1 VRTPAAAQTRP
12 PVDIPA
18 FVWGLLGAVIA
29 LLAGLA
35 ASAGPMAGIGI
46 VLLVSVGAATYL
58 RPASI
63 LIILTASIYL
73 EILAIGG
80 ITISRLLAPLALMVI
95 VFQWLRGQ
103 ATLRPALPVAWIVA
117 YSTWALASLYW
128 TASPSRTVELL
139 ASLCIALIYMAS
151 YAMLIDSEATL
162 KQILAVF
169 ALAGMIVGAF
179 SLLSFAGIGGAG
191 GGEDLQAGRTQGG
204 VGDPNFFANVQ
215 IVALPLTLALASA
228 IKRRWLQLAVYGAAL
243 VMIASILS
251 SLSRGGLIALVV
263 VLLIVICMAPR
274 SLLGSPRQKRVVIA
288 VLMIGLMAFATRPT
302 FRAEVIQRAES
313 IFVTSQGSAASSNS
327 GSGRTEI
334 WKAAR
339 RAIDDHPIVGVGF
352 GAFPAISRDYMN
364 HTPGFDGEKFTP
376 RAIET
381 HSAPIGTFT
390 ELGLV
395 GFVLFV
401 GLIGATGVFLRRT
414 ARRAF
419 RAGADFVGRVA
430 NACALSL
437 VGWAISSLFI
447 ETQTSRPVW
456 IVIGIALALPR
467 MIPLAAQAAQA
478 AGREPAEGAGVPR
491 DREPGGAAD
500 APRDRTW
507 AGVLDAPRDRTW
519 LGNGHLPHGRGA

>member
-1 VRTPAAAQTRP
+1 VSTPAAAQPRP
-12 PVDIPA
+12 PVDVPPL
-18 FVWGLLGAVIA
+18 VWGLLGAIIA

-35 ASAGPMAGIGI
+35 ASIGTIAGVGV
-46 VLLVSVGAATYL
+46 VLLVIVGAATYL

-73 EILAIGG
+73 EILAVGG
-80 ITISRLLAPLALMVI
+80 ITISRLLAPLALLVI

-117 YSTWALASLYW
+117 YSTWAIASLYW
-128 TASPSRTVELL
+128 TASPSRTGELL

-151 YAMLIDSEATL
+151 YAMLLDNETTL
-162 KQILAVF
+162 KQILTVF
-169 ALAGMIVGAF
+169 ALAGLIVGAF
-179 SLLSFAGIGGAG
+179 SLLSFAGVGG
-191 GGEDLQAGRTQGG
+191 GGEDLQEGRTQGG
-204 VGDPNFFANVQ
+204 VGDPNFFASVQ

-228 IKRRWLQLAVYGAAL
+228 IERWWLQLAVYGAGL

-263 VLLIVICMAPR
+263 ILLIAVCMAPR
-274 SLLGSPRQKRVVIA
+274 SLLGSPRQKRVLVV

-302 FRAEVIQRAES
+302 FRTEVVKRAES
-313 IFVTSQGSAASSNS
+313 IFVTSQGSGASSNA

-339 RAIDDHPIVGVGF
+339 HAIDDHPIVGVGF

-364 HTPGFDGEKFTP
+364 RTPGFDGEKFSP

-381 HSAPIGTFT
+381 HSAFIGTFT
-390 ELGLV
+390 ELGV
-395 GFVLFV
+395 IGFALFV
-401 GLIGATGVFLRRT
+401 SMIFATGVFLRRT

-430 NACALSL
+430 NACVLSL
-437 VGWAISSLFI
+437 IGWALCSFFI

-467 MIPLAAQAAQA
+467 MIPLAARRAAEAEAEAQPHSDA
-478 AGREPAEGAGVPR
+478 EAGRGESGDGS
-491 DREPGGAAD
+491 
-500 APRDRTW
+500 
-507 AGVLDAPRDRTW
+507 W
-519 LGNGHLPHGRGA
+519 LGNGHMPHPRPA